1 MTISLP
7 GTELTRALRRAL
19 QHLYDPVEL
28 RHNPLPALLELGTL
42 NDPVA
47 DLRTLIIDSVSTL
60 KPALNT
66 PANSNAHRYHDLLT
80 FRFIEQMSQ
89 KEVARDMAL
98 SLRHLQRLEGQAL
111 RALAESLAAEHGLA
125 LDWNGDEAED
135 EPEALD
141 QVQQEIDWL
150 KKTYPLEKVDLRE
163 LLRPT
168 LETLTPL
175 FRSQSITVNVDL
187 PDDFPQASAHII
199 PLQQAILH
207 LAGLIAESFPGG
219 TLNVRGVT
227 RASSVELS
235 FAAESAQQKK
245 SSLPADLANGIAL
258 TRQVVETC
266 GGALDTDWKRGK
278 FSGALTLNAGA
289 QKPVVLV
296 VDDNQDTLLLLERY
310 LTNSPYTFV
319 GTNHPAQVLSLLEQR
334 HPAIIILDLMLPETD
349 GWSLLA
355 QVKQHPQ
362 GNNLPVI
369 ISTILP
375 QEKLANTLGADAFL
389 KKPFTAVQLFEVFE
403 KLGI

>member
-1 MTISLP
+1 MPTLLP
-7 GTELTRALRRAL
+7 STELTRALRRAL

-28 RHNPLPALLELGTL
+28 RHNPLPALLGLGTL

-47 DLRTLIIDSVSTL
+47 DLRTLILDSVSTI

-66 PANSNAHRYHDLLT
+66 PTNSNAHRYYDLLT
-80 FRFIEQMSQ
+80 YRFVEHMSQ

-111 RALAESLAAEHGLA
+111 RALAESLAAEHGFV
-125 LDWNGDEAED
+125 LDWNGDDVED
-135 EPEALD
+135 ESEAPD

-168 LETLTPL
+168 LETLAPL
-175 FRSQSITVNVDL
+175 FRAKSITVRVDL
-187 PDDFPQASAHII
+187 PDDLPQAIAHIV

-207 LAGLIAESFPGG
+207 LSGLIAESFPGG
-219 TLNVRGVT
+219 TLSVRG
-227 RASSVELS
+227 ASQGTSVELT

-245 SSLPADLANGIAL
+245 TSLPADLANSITL
-258 TRQVVETC
+258 THQVVETC
-266 GGALDTDWKRGK
+266 GGALVTDWKRGK
-278 FSGALTLNAGA
+278 FTGALTLNAGA

-310 LTNSPYTFV
+310 LVNSPYTFV
-319 GTNHPAQVLSLLEQR
+319 GTNHPAQALSLLEQH
-334 HPAIIILDLMLPETD
+334 HPAIVILDVMLPETD

-355 QVKQHPQ
+355 RVKQHPQ
-362 GNNLPVI
+362 GGNLPVI

-375 QEKLANTLGADAFL
+375 QEKLANMLGADAFL
-389 KKPFTAVQLFEVFE
+389 KKPFTAQQLLEIFN